1 MPSSSASIFQIG
13 QTSSFTCTS
22 PAGRLSARII
32 VPAQTSG
39 EAPLLVLHG
48 ISRNAR
54 ELTELFRPE
63 AERTGRMIIVPHF
76 SERDWP
82 VFQRPTRKARP
93 DQALLALL
101 TAFEA
106 AFPDQAGPVS
116 LFGHS
121 GGAQLAHRFAMLF
134 PQRAADLHLAAA
146 GWYCLPN
153 ETMAYPYGLA
163 DSASPRDLFWAR
175 RHGAGLRRFLDRP
188 IHIYVG
194 SRDTARDETLRQT
207 PELDRLQGH
216 TRLARAR
223 TYVQALRMAAAAEGC
238 PPRIALREL
247 PGCAHDVAW
256 AIRRAGL
263 ARMVTTP
270 AQTGLSSAA

>member
-1 MPSSSASIFQIG
+1 MPRSPASILQPR
-13 QTSSFTCTS
+13 QTSSLVCTS
-22 PAGRLSARII
+22 PAGRLSAR
-32 VPAQTSG
+32 VVLPTRPSG
-39 EAPLLVLHG
+39 AAPLLVLHG

-63 AERTGRMIIVPHF
+63 AERTGRTVIVPHF
-76 SERDWP
+76 GDRAWP
-82 VFQRPTRKARP
+82 VFQRPSRKARP

-101 TAFEA
+101 AAFEA
-106 AFPDQAGPVS
+106 AFPEQAGPVS

-134 PQRAADLHLAAA
+134 PQRVADLHVAAA

-153 ETMAYPYGLA
+153 RQMAYPYGLA
-163 DSASPRDLFWAR
+163 ESAAPRDLFWAR
-175 RHGAGLRRFLDRP
+175 RHGVGLRRFLDRP
-188 IHIYVG
+188 IHVYVG
-194 SRDTARDETLRQT
+194 SRDTTRDEALRQT
-207 PELDRLQGH
+207 PELDRLQGE

-223 TYVQALRMAAAAEGC
+223 TYVQALRSAAAAEGC
-238 PPRIALREL
+238 PPRIALHEL

-256 AIRRAGL
+256 AVRHAGL
-263 ARMVTTP
+263 ARMVTAP